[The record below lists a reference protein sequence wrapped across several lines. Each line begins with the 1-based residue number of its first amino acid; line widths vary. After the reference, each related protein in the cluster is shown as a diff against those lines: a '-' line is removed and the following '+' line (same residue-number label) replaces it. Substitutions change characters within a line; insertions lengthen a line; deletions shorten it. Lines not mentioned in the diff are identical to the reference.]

1 MTSTLQMPLF
11 VVQREGLHV
20 HSIEGFS
27 YYKEFISSDD
37 EDRLIEHVDSHP
49 WDTTWKRRIQQYG
62 FSYGTNRR
70 ESLGDMP
77 DWLTWLCSRLRE
89 ERIFKE
95 TPNQVI
101 INEYRPGQ
109 GIAPHVDYRPNYGN
123 TVASLSLGSPIVMDF
138 MSKDNKKIS
147 HLLEPRS
154 LFVLS
159 GPARFNWKHGIAPRK
174 TDHFLGAVVT
184 RGRRVSCTF
193 RHTSPSASQGRKPLT
208 IYAPADCEDVPGD

>member
-1 MTSTLQMPLF
+1 MTFRLQMPLF
-11 VVQREGLHV
+11 VMERDGSHL

-27 YYKEFISSDD
+27 YHKEFISSDD
-37 EDRLIEHVDSHP
+37 EGLLIKCADSHP

-62 FSYGTNRR
+62 FSYGTSRR
-70 ESLGDMP
+70 ESIGDMP
-77 DWLTWLCSRLRE
+77 DWLSWLCHRLRE

-101 INEYRPGQ
+101 INEYLPGQ
-109 GIAPHVDYRPNYGN
+109 GIAPHVDYRSNYGN

-138 MSKDNKKIS
+138 MSEEKKKIS

-193 RHTSPSASQGRKPLT
+193 RHTSQSAS
-208 IYAPADCEDVPGD
+208 

>member
-11 VVQREGLHV
+11 AMERDGSHV
-20 HSIEGFS
+20 HSIEGFF
-27 YYKEFISSDD
+27 YYKEFISPDD
-37 EDRLIEHVDSHP
+37 EGLLIKYADSHP

-62 FSYGTNRR
+62 FSYGTSRR

-77 DWLTWLCSRLRE
+77 DWLSWLCHRLRD

-101 INEYRPGQ
+101 INEYLPGQ
-109 GIAPHVDYRPNYGN
+109 GIAPHVDYRSNYGN

-138 MSKDNKKIS
+138 MSEENKKIS

-174 TDHFLGAVVT
+174 TDHFLGAAIA

-193 RHTSPSASQGRKPLT
+193 RHTSPSAS
-208 IYAPADCEDVPGD
+208 

>member
-11 VVQREGLHV
+11 VTESDGSHV
-20 HSIEGFS
+20 HSIDGFS
-27 YYKEFISSDD
+27 YYREFIRSDD
-37 EDRLIEHVDSHP
+37 EGRLIKHADSHP

-62 FSYGTNRR
+62 LSYGTSRR
-70 ESLGDMP
+70 ESLGDIP
-77 DWLTWLCSRLRE
+77 DWLSWLCGRLRD

-101 INEYRPGQ
+101 INEYLPGQ
-109 GIAPHVDYRPNYGN
+109 GIAPHVDYLSNYGN

-138 MSKDNKKIS
+138 ISGENKKIS

-154 LFVLS
+154 LLVLS
-159 GPARFNWKHGIAPRK
+159 GPARFHWKHGIAPRK

-184 RGRRVSCTF
+184 RGRRLSCTF
-193 RHTSPSASQGRKPLT
+193 RHTSSSAS
-208 IYAPADCEDVPGD
+208 

>member
-11 VVQREGLHV
+11 IMERDGSQV

-27 YYKEFISSDD
+27 YQQEFIRSD
-37 EDRLIEHVDSHP
+37 EEGVLIKYADSNP

-62 FSYGTNRR
+62 FSYGPSRR

-77 DWLTWLCSRLRE
+77 DWLSWLCHRLQE
-89 ERIFKE
+89 ERIFRD

-101 INEYRPGQ
+101 INEYLPGQ
-109 GIAPHVDYRPNYGN
+109 GIAPHVDYRSHYGN

-138 MSKDNKKIS
+138 MNEENKKIS

-159 GPARFNWKHGIAPRK
+159 GPARFKWKHGIAPRK

-184 RGRRVSCTF
+184 RGRRLSCTF
-193 RHTSPSASQGRKPLT
+193 RHTSPSAS
-208 IYAPADCEDVPGD
+208 